1 MKRLKIR
8 KTMTKNK
15 VKIDTLGRAA
25 QVGSGAV
32 NVENRTVDV
41 VFATEHPVLRYDWR
55 NDQYFWEVL
64 GFNDGEADITRFA
77 GSAPVLDNHDS
88 WAGARGTLGVVESAR
103 LEGTQGT
110 ATLRFSKRSDVEP
123 IFQDVVD
130 GIVRTV
136 SVGYMVKKYQ
146 DTGKRGE
153 NDYPIYRAVR
163 WEARE
168 ISLAPIPADPAS
180 RVRADKDAGYDV
192 QIEVA
197 EAENAPDAIE
207 QQRKDTPPPATPPV
221 VEDKAQ
227 RSAANAKGTGPAATN
242 PQKRHKMK
250 DVNEMKAHRKALTD
264 ELAALDTLSRS
275 GGELSEEQ
283 LTRQAA
289 IVDEITTLNTDIT
302 KEEQRLAI
310 LAARAAAGEGSDT
323 GEMKERAGM
332 AQRATIA
339 DQIVRMMNGEQLD
352 GVIGEMTQEAR
363 ALNLTEGNGISI
375 PTKYFEAIRTGTA
388 DNFQIDAGQGSAFK
402 PTEVPSFIQK
412 LSAPL
417 AVERLGCTTL
427 FGLVG
432 KQQFPKQTVHGT
444 ATAEGEVDANANAGI
459 ELGELEMDGRR
470 YSAKTTYSKKLMVA
484 SPLNADTIIANALRA
499 GFDRKINF
507 DFFTGASGGENIV
520 GMYAQSGVADPTITA
535 TTSASEIAGKLY
547 KAILDGE
554 ADPMNAKYV
563 LSTVAWDIFQKSA
576 KVSSVSEL
584 LQNNTVHGAQVITSP
599 YLANVSA
606 GVGRVLCGDFAQAIL
621 GYWGSF
627 DLVIDPYTLADTNKI
642 KLVGNMY
649 VDLGLMNASAFAKND
664 DISYT

>member
-1 MKRLKIR
+1 
-8 KTMTKNK
+8 MTKNT

-25 QVGSGAV
+25 QVGTGAV
-32 NVENRTVDV
+32 NVENRTVEV

-55 NDQYFWEVL
+55 NDRYFWEVL
-64 GFNDGEADITRFA
+64 GFNTGEADITRFA

-88 WAGARGTLGVVESAR
+88 YAGARGTLGVVESAR

-110 ATLRFSKRSDVEP
+110 ATLRFSKRADVEP
-123 IFQDVVD
+123 IFQDVID

-153 NDYPIYRAVR
+153 NDYPIYRAVS

-180 RVRADKDAGYDV
+180 RVRSDKDVGYDV
-192 QIEVA
+192 QIEVSA
-197 EAENAPDAIE
+197 VDTTTEQRNDITPSAPA
-207 QQRKDTPPPATPPV
+207 PV
-221 VEDKAQ
+221 VKDKAQ
-227 RSAANAKGTGPAATN
+227 RSAANAESTKPTAPN
-242 PQKRHKMK
+242 PQTRHKMK

-264 ELAALDTLSRS
+264 ELAAFDQLTRS
-275 GGELSEEQ
+275 GGSLSDEQ
-283 LTRQAA
+283 ATRQSA
-289 IVDEITTLNTDIT
+289 IVDEITQLNSDIT
-302 KEEQRLAI
+302 KEEQRMAI
-310 LAARAAAGEGSDT
+310 LAARAAAGAGTDT
-323 GEMKERAGM
+323 GEMKERRQM
-332 AQRATIA
+332 AARASIA
-339 DQIVRMMNGEQLD
+339 DQIVRMMNGQELN
-352 GVIGEMTQEAR
+352 GIVGEMTQEAR
-363 ALNLTEGNGISI
+363 SLNLTDGNGISI
-375 PTKYFEAIRTGTA
+375 PTKYFEAIRSGTA

-432 KQQFPKQTVHGT
+432 KQQFPKQTVHGS
-444 ATAEGEVDANANAGI
+444 ATAEGEVDTNANAGI
-459 ELGELEMDGRR
+459 ELGELVMDGRR

-507 DFFTGASGGENIV
+507 DFFTGASSGDNIV
-520 GMYAQSGVADPTITA
+520 GMFAQSGVSDPTITSS
-535 TTSASEIAGKLY
+535 TSAAEIAGALY

-563 LSTVAWDIFQKSA
+563 LSTVAWDIFQKAA

-584 LQNNTVHGAQVITSP
+584 LQNNTVHGAQVVTSP

-606 GVGRVLCGDFAQAIL
+606 GVGRVLCGDFSQAIL

-649 VDLGLMNASAFAKND
+649 VDLGLMNAGAFAKND